1 MSTAIVLPELDTV
14 NDVIRVSCWLVDL
27 GDSVEVGDRVV
38 EVLVR
43 GITFDVS
50 APAAGVVGRIEKP
63 YDSIVVPGETL
74 GWIKDQ

>member
-1 MSTAIVLPELDTV
+1 MPTAIVLPELDSG

-50 APAAGVVGRIEKP
+50 APAAGVVGRIEKLN
-63 YDSIVVPGETL
+63 DSIVVPGETL